1 LGFISLSFAVFKKPT
16 LSLLFFILYVNL
28 KFQGIISLPIIFLT
42 LFDQLRHYGFK

>member
-28 KFQGIISLPIIFLT
+28 KF
-42 LFDQLRHYGFK
+42 